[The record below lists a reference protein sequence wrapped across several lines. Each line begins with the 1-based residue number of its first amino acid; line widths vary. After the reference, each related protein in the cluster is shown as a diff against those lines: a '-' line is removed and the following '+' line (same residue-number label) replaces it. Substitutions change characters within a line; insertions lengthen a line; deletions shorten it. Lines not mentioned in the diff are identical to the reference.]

1 MPALKHPFSRQ
12 YFPRHDSK
20 SNSVHLQTNFARTSR
35 KPKPAL
41 YEQRKPTRTTSTMTE
56 KYVPTATRV
65 YLLQSILDYRRLGAF
80 SSHHILHWIQ
90 FQEMIKRH
98 LHATAATRH
107 LTIPTPFSTT
117 SSKSRLAATEAVCG
131 CPLKSQHLAGS

>member
-1 MPALKHPFSRQ
+1 MPASRHPFSRQ

-41 YEQRKPTRTTSTMTE
+41 YEQRKRIHTTSTTTE
-56 KYVPTATRV
+56 KYVPTAARV
-65 YLLQSILDYRRLGAF
+65 YLLQHILDCRRPGAF
-80 SSHHILHWIQ
+80 SSHHISHWIQ
-90 FQEMIKRH
+90 FQETTKRH

-117 SSKSRLAATEAVCG
+117 SFKSKLAATEAVCG
-131 CPLKSQHLAGS
+131 CPLQSQHLVGS